1 MDDRAEFRK
10 NAFEKTVLEREK
22 QDGSFSILNS
32 AKGLDSFVNKFLIP
46 FLRAIQNEGW
56 GTGVAA
62 KDDRSSQ
69 SGRKEGVDGC
79 ETYYDISFGISDLQ
93 IPNPCALFSMI
104 QIMKDER
111 YDVVHCHT
119 AVAAAI
125 TRMAAFLM
133 RKRRPIIVYT
143 THGFHFY
150 KGSPIYRWLLFYPA
164 ERILSTVTDVLI
176 TINKEDYYLA
186 RQFKTRVYCLPG
198 IGVDRIKFQPDRFVR
213 RQFREKEEIDEK
225 TFVLLSVCEL
235 IPRKNILSVLCA
247 ISEMKKRKLLGQFQ
261 YWICGSGN
269 QEKQLRKQVKKMKLE
284 AVVRFWGHRDDI
296 ADFYKSADLFILL
309 SKQEGLPA
317 AVMEAMA
324 TGLPVIA
331 SDIRGCSD
339 LIDSDENGLLID
351 WTSTEQIVSA
361 IQMLYE
367 SKEKRVRFSEG
378 GREKMKA
385 YDQRIVIQ
393 QVMSIYREMKYKLGI
408 HS

>member
-32 AKGLDSFVNKFLIP
+32 AKGIDSFVNKFLIP

-56 GTGVAA
+56 DTGVAA

-225 TFVLLSVCEL
+225 TFVLLSVCL
-235 IPRKNILSVLCA
+235 
-247 ISEMKKRKLLGQFQ
+247 
-261 YWICGSGN
+261 
-269 QEKQLRKQVKKMKLE
+269 
-284 AVVRFWGHRDDI
+284 
-296 ADFYKSADLFILL
+296 
-309 SKQEGLPA
+309 
-317 AVMEAMA
+317 
-324 TGLPVIA
+324 
-331 SDIRGCSD
+331 
-339 LIDSDENGLLID
+339 
-351 WTSTEQIVSA
+351 
-361 IQMLYE
+361 
-367 SKEKRVRFSEG
+367 
-378 GREKMKA
+378 
-385 YDQRIVIQ
+385 
-393 QVMSIYREMKYKLGI
+393 
-408 HS
+408 